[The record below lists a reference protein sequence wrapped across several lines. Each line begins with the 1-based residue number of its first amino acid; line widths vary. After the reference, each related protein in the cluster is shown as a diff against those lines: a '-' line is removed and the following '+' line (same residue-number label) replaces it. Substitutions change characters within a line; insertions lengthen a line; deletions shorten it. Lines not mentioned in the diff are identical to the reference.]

1 VPVYQKINGVWT
13 PATRVYVNRS
23 GVQTLAKAAYVR
35 RSGAWVQAFDY
46 DVLPPNPPEI
56 SLELVTDQSIGAFGA
71 VTFTRYINVGV
82 RLPGGS
88 NDPDARLTRVLTDYN
103 GAAPTTQFGG
113 TYTSASD
120 STYPTEP
127 WSEWRYNS
135 YGPHNDTSVYKYK
148 AWPRNAGTGTFL
160 AGDKTYHFTG
170 WSLDNSG
177 NWSVANAASI
187 TIPKGGVADNTVT
200 KEARFQPNSSGSWK
214 PSTTGFVS
222 GDLTQSKSP
231 RSMGIWI
238 YGNQI
243 TDSVGGTASIK
254 SAQIYVHRTA
264 DDTGQ
269 ASSNVYLFWTDVG
282 SAGAMPAPNTTNI
295 AKNDATK
302 LGVLAKGQ
310 SKWFDIPTSFHAHMN
325 SDIKAIGLDWKDPV
339 KADAMPDDYSVI
351 TGTATNLRSGEL
363 HVVWEETP

>member
-1 VPVYQKINGVWT
+1 MPVYQKISGVWT
-13 PATRVYVNRS
+13 PATKIYVNRS
-23 GVQTLAKAAYVR
+23 GIQTLVKAAYVK
-35 RSGAWVQAFDY
+35 RSGSWVQAFDY

-56 SLELVTDQSIGAFGA
+56 SLELITNSSIGGFGFP
-71 VTFTRYINVGV
+71 TLTRYIKVGV
-82 RLPGGS
+82 RLPGAS

-103 GAAPTTQFGG
+103 GAPPTTQFGG

-148 AWPRNAGTGTFL
+148 AWPRNAGAGTFL

-177 NWSVANAASI
+177 NWSIANEASI
-187 TIPKGGVADNTVT
+187 HIPKDTLDTNVIT

-214 PSTTGFVS
+214 STTAGFVS
-222 GDLTQSKSP
+222 GDLTQLKSP
-231 RSMGIWI
+231 RSLGVWL

-243 TDSVGGTASIK
+243 TDSLAASSTIK
-254 SAQIYVHRTA
+254 SAQIFVKRVA
-264 DDTGQ
+264 EDSGQ
-269 ASSNVYLFWTDVG
+269 ASANVYLFWTDTGTV
-282 SAGAMPAPNTTNI
+282 GAMPAPNTTDIN
-295 AKNDATK
+295 KSNTTK

-310 SKWFDIPTSFHAHMN
+310 GKWFDIPSSFYAHMN
-325 SDIKAIGLDWKDPV
+325 SDIKGLGLHYKDPV

-351 TGTATNLRSGEL
+351 EGLATSPRCGEV
-363 HVVWEETP
+363 HVVWEEPS